1 MKITIEQVT
10 EEVEAEVIIRCHEID
25 ESVRRIL
32 HMLKSPERQLL
43 GEIEKELHLLEP
55 EKVYYVESVDDKI
68 FIYGEQQVY
77 ESKKKLYELEA
88 ELTDYHFF
96 RASKSLILNIKKI
109 KSVHPLFD
117 GRIEAHLTNNE
128 KVVISRKYVG
138 VLKKKL
144 GI

>member
-1 MKITIEQVT
+1 MKITIEQVLEDAET
-10 EEVEAEVIIRCHEID
+10 EVVIRCHEID
-25 ESVRRIL
+25 ESVRQIL
-32 HMLKSPERQLL
+32 YMLKSPERQLL
-43 GEIEKELHLLEP
+43 GAIDRELHLLEP
-55 EKVYYVESVDDKI
+55 EKVFYVESVDDKI

-88 ELTDYHFF
+88 ELTNYHFF

-117 GRIEAHLTNNE
+117 GRIEALLTNNE
-128 KVVISRKYVG
+128 KVFISRKYVA

>member
-1 MKITIEQVT
+1 MKITIEQVLEDAET
-10 EEVEAEVIIRCHEID
+10 EVVIRCHEID
-25 ESVRRIL
+25 ESVRQIL
-32 HMLKSPERQLL
+32 YMLKSPERQLL
-43 GEIEKELHLLEP
+43 GAVDRELHLLEP
-55 EKVYYVESVDDKI
+55 EKVFYVESVDDKI

-88 ELTDYHFF
+88 ELTNYHFF

-117 GRIEAHLTNNE
+117 GRIEALLTNNE
-128 KVVISRKYVG
+128 KVFISRKYVA

>member
-1 MKITIEQVT
+1 MKITIEQVL
-10 EEVEAEVIIRCHEID
+10 EEAEMEVVIRCHEID
-25 ESVRRIL
+25 ESVRQVL

-43 GEIEKELHLLEP
+43 GAIDKELHLLEP

-88 ELTDYHFF
+88 ELTNYHFF

-117 GRIEAHLTNNE
+117 GRIEALLTNNE
-128 KVVISRKYVG
+128 KVFISRKYVA